1 MLGQNLLVESSGPLN
16 VLEFHSF
23 TAVCFFYA
31 LWLNITEFIS
41 QVLKTLVCVCWVG
54 VSILHIDR

>member
-1 MLGQNLLVESSGPLN
+1 MNKMLDQNLLVESSDPLN

-23 TAVCFFYA
+23 TAV
-31 LWLNITEFIS
+31 NITEFIS
-41 QVLKTLVCVCWVG
+41 QVLKTLVCITMCVEC